1 MPTGGETPESRGGG
15 FFMPPRQAGILGA
28 SLAVAAGAGWF
39 MYVGTHSPALA
50 CLSAVPAF
58 AGAVRFLDWLIS
70 RLLPAVLSA

>member
-1 MPTGGETPESRGGG
+1 MPSYITMPTGAETPEGRGGG

-28 SLAVAAGAGWF
+28 SVAVAVGAGWF
-39 MYVGTHSPALA
+39 TYLGTHGLAWA

-70 RLLPAVLSA
+70 R